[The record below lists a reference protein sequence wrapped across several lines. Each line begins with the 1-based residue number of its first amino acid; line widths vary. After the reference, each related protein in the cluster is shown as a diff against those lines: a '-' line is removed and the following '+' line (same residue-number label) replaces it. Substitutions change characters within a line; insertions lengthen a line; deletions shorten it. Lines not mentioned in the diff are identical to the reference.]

1 MKKVNI
7 SISQTDAK
15 KINQLYPLQKDGL
28 ETAVQNYLAIR
39 DNALRELQGIFTRE
53 ELIALVDMYNAT
65 IYDPR
70 FAGPQFLQIQ
80 IEDAEQFE
88 STVTRQGA
96 NLGQL
101 IEKVKNLT
109 HAQSLVLIEECWR
122 FWNVGDKQD
131 LEDFVRKL
139 S

>member
-1 MKKVNI
+1 MKKVII

-15 KINQLYPLQKDGL
+15 KINSMYPTQKEGI
-28 ETAVQNYLAIR
+28 ETAMQNYLAIR

-53 ELIALVDMYNAT
+53 ELIALVDMYNAI

-80 IEDAEQFE
+80 IEDAEAFE
-88 STVTRQGA
+88 STVTRQSA
-96 NLGQL
+96 NLEQL

-122 FWNVGDKQD
+122 FWNVGEHKNLD
-131 LEDFVRKL
+131 DFVKRFI
-139 S
+139 